1 MTPGKSTTVPLR
13 IDLLWHG
20 GLAESH
26 GSGAWRKG
34 LMESDGTE
42 ETVTGHVKWF
52 DPTKGFGF
60 VVPESGGPDILLHAN
75 VLRGFGQSSVAEGSR
90 IEQIVQATPRG
101 LQAVEILAI
110 DLPEDC
116 GSTLAGFDPD
126 TPDASLPQA
135 HFEPARVKWFD
146 SVKGF
151 GFANVFGRSEDV
163 FVHVEVLRRSGMA
176 DLTPGEAVA
185 LKVVQGSRGSMAAQ
199 VAAWDSA
206 LKAGS

>member
-1 MTPGKSTTVPLR
+1 
-13 IDLLWHG
+13 
-20 GLAESH
+20 
-26 GSGAWRKG
+26 
-34 LMESDGTE
+34 MESDETE
-42 ETVTGHVKWF
+42 DTVTGHVKWF
-52 DPTKGFGF
+52 DPAKGFGF

-75 VLRGFGQSSVAEGSR
+75 VLRSFGHSSVAEGSR

-110 DLPEDC
+110 DLPGDC
-116 GSTLAGFDPD
+116 GSVLAGSGPD
-126 TPDASLPQA
+126 TPDVSLLQVP
-135 HFEPARVKWFD
+135 FEPARVKWFD

-151 GFANVFGRSEDV
+151 GFANVFGRPEDV

-185 LKVVQGSRGSMAAQ
+185 IKVVQGTRGSMAAQ
-199 VAAWDSA
+199 VAAWDTA